1 MARNLKPA
9 HLKKLIETEAP
20 NGYKFDLANYV
31 YNPSYAYDYPS
42 FQKAIAEDEK
52 SVTYNRIY
60 YFKYHGGNGEYISET
75 FTSPKKSQDGNPW
88 VISSNRK
95 ETVLEKAD
103 RFSLKKLLSL
113 IPTE

>member
-20 NGYKFDLANYV
+20 NAYKFDLANYV
-31 YNPSYAYDYPS
+31 YNPSYAYDYP
-42 FQKAIAEDEK
+42 
-52 SVTYNRIY
+52 TYNRIY

-75 FTSPKKSQDGNPW
+75 FTSPKKSPDGNPW
-88 VISSNRK
+88 VISRNRK